1 MADIEI
7 PRLPENRKADAAAL
21 PATQKSAF
29 ASRQHEAVDEE
40 MPIISVEI
48 PAGCVHELFEQH
60 AARNPHAIAVIC
72 EDEIVTYEEL
82 NCRANLLAHSLQ
94 EIGVALGTMV
104 AILLER
110 SIDLVI
116 AELAIL
122 KCGAAYVPIDPAFP
136 SERTAFMMIDSE
148 VKVVVTLSSM
158 AAPELSAVMRT
169 NIDQLELSG
178 MAVDNL
184 GVIGNEATAYLM
196 YTSGSTGRPKGVIV
210 PHGAITHL
218 VLNNGFLCFQPSDRV
233 VFAANPAFDAS
244 TLEVWGPLL
253 NGSSIVVIKQE
264 ILFNPVQFGE
274 MLKQLGVTCL
284 WLTVGLFN
292 QYAELLGEY
301 LPGLRY
307 LLIGGDVLDPQIV
320 ARTLRQNAP
329 QHFLN
334 GYGPTETTTFATTY
348 EINSVPK
355 GSIRIPIGR
364 AIANRRIYIL
374 DRNHDPVPT
383 DAIGELYIGGDGV
396 ACGYWN
402 RPELTAERFICD
414 PFAIEEGARMYR
426 TGDLGS
432 RRANGNIEFLG
443 RSDMQVKLRGFRVEL
458 GEIETRLAEY
468 PGMREAAVLVR
479 EDTPGDKKLVAYY
492 ALSQSGEKQPALK
505 VEQMRSYMSA
515 KLPEYMVPSAFV
527 RMESFPLTA
536 NGKLD
541 RKALPAPAE
550 DAYRNRS
557 YEPPRN
563 EMELKVAKIWAEVL
577 KLEKV
582 GRHDN
587 FFELGGHSLCAITL
601 MERLRAEGIVVDVRM
616 LFEMP
621 TIAELLATTTGKQEV
636 VIPPNLIPENCDAI
650 TPQMLS
656 LIDLKQEEIDRIVKS
671 VAGGARNVQE
681 IYPLAPLQEGILF
694 HHLLDGEGD
703 PYLLAGLL
711 SFDNRL
717 RLEAYLQAMQAV
729 IDRHDILRT
738 AVAWEELRE
747 PVQVVWKKAP
757 MIIEEVKLQ
766 ETDDGDPAEQMYA
779 RFNPRRYRI
788 DIRQAPLLRAYLV
801 HDPGHNRWLMVLLM
815 HHLIGDHT
823 TVEVM
828 QEEIHAHLVGQA
840 DQLSPPLPF
849 RNLVAEARLGLSE
862 KEHEAFFRKMLG
874 DIKEGAFPFGLKNVQ
889 GDGKGVE
896 EARVL
901 LDQRLAQRIRKQA
914 QELAVSAAS
923 ICHLAWARVVAK
935 LSGRDDVVFGTVL
948 FGRMQGA
955 AVADR
960 AMGLFINTLPIR
972 LQTKDKGAKASVR
985 QTHSLLTELLRH
997 EHASLMLA
1005 QRCSGVTAPTP
1016 LFSALLNYA
1025 HTPQVSS
1032 SLPEKGL
1039 LELKAWEGMEW
1050 LISEERSNYPFT
1062 LTVDDFGE
1070 SFGLSAQTVSAID
1083 PRRVCEYMHTA
1094 LMSLVEALEEEPDR
1108 PVWKVEVLPAR
1119 ERKQILYEW
1128 NNPAANSP
1136 FTQSACEL
1144 FDDQA
1149 KKSPDVL
1156 AVVDGDLALSYGEL
1170 NRQANQLAHFLRCL
1184 DVKPEASAVVCSEA
1198 SVETI
1203 LALLAVLK
1211 AGGAYIVLDSS
1222 FSSDRL
1228 CSLVKDCEATVLLTQ
1243 SCLKERFGEL
1253 PLSLPIVDL
1262 SNASL
1267 WENQPETSPERAAT
1281 WLGPEQ
1287 LACITY
1293 APSDAEKLNYL
1304 TLTHRNIVQLV
1315 RTVDYAQLDLQD
1327 VIEQVH
1333 QPASAAAVFE
1343 IWSALLS
1350 GRTLTR
1356 VAGEGFAE
1364 APGTARMMRQN
1375 RITTVFS
1382 STLQLNQMT
1391 RGEDVPI
1398 IRQAPN
1404 ARLYLL
1410 DCHED
1415 PAAIG
1420 VEADLYAGGAG
1431 LMRGYLNDAEMTAER
1446 FIPDPFCAETGERMY
1461 RTGDMGKWRGNG
1473 EIEFLEQSCEE
1484 LLSAPKATAEQEK
1497 RYEAPQGEIETI
1509 VAGIWA
1515 EVLKV
1520 ERVGRED
1527 NFFVLGGRSLMAVQ
1541 MALRVRQVLEVE
1553 LRIQDVFERLT
1564 LRELAEQIINLKLN
1578 AFDSSELTELL
1589 KEMQG

>member
-7 PRLPENRKADAAAL
+7 QRLPESRKTDAPVL
-21 PATQKSAF
+21 PTTQKSAF
-29 ASRQHEAVDEE
+29 VPRRHEADEQIA
-40 MPIISVEI
+40 IISAEI
-48 PAGCVHELFEQH
+48 PAGCVHELFEQY

-82 NCRANLLAHSLQ
+82 NCRANHFAHSLQ
-94 EIGVALGTMV
+94 TIGVALGTMV

-122 KCGAAYVPIDPAFP
+122 KCGAAYVPLDPAFP
-136 SERTAFMMIDSE
+136 SERIAFMIVDSDA
-148 VKVVVTLSSM
+148 KVVVTLSSM
-158 AAPELSAVMRT
+158 EPPELPAVMRT
-169 NIDQLELSG
+169 NIDQLGLSG

-184 GVIGNEATAYLM
+184 GAIGNEAMAYMM

-210 PHGAITHL
+210 PHGAITRL
-218 VLNNGFLCFQPSDRV
+218 VLNNGFLCFQSSDRV
-233 VFAANPAFDAS
+233 AFAVNPAFDVS
-244 TLEVWGPLL
+244 TFEVWGPLL

-264 ILFNPVQFGE
+264 ILFNPVQLGE

-292 QYAELLGEY
+292 QYSELLGEY

-307 LLIGGDVLDPQIV
+307 LLTGGDILDPQIV
-320 ARTLRQNAP
+320 ARTLRRNAP
-329 QHFLN
+329 QHFLSA
-334 GYGPTETTTFATTY
+334 YGPTETTTFATIY
-348 EINSVPK
+348 EITSVPE
-355 GSIRIPIGR
+355 GALRIPIGR
-364 AIANRRIYIL
+364 EIANRRIYIL
-374 DRNHDPVPT
+374 DGNQEQVPMGVM
-383 DAIGELYIGGDGV
+383 GELYIGGDGV

-414 PFAIEEGARMYR
+414 PFAIEKGARMYR

-432 RRANGNIEFLG
+432 RRADGNIEFLG
-443 RSDMQVKLRGFRVEL
+443 RSDMQVKLRGFRIEL

-492 ALSQSGEKQPALK
+492 AFSQSGEKQPVLK
-505 VEQMRSYMSA
+505 VEQMRSYMST
-515 KLPEYMVPSAFV
+515 KLPEYMVPAAYV

-541 RKALPAPAE
+541 RKALPAPTE
-550 DAYRNRS
+550 DAYRDSS

-563 EMELKVAKIWAEVL
+563 EMELRVAKIWAEVL
-577 KLEKV
+577 KLDRV

-601 MERLRAEGIVVDVRM
+601 MERMRAEGIVVDVRM

-621 TIAELLATTTGKQEV
+621 TIAELLATTTGKQDV

-656 LIDLKQEEIDRIVKS
+656 LIDLKQEEIDRVVKT
-671 VAGGARNVQE
+671 VVGGARNVQE

-711 SFDNRL
+711 SFDNRT
-717 RLEAYLQAMQAV
+717 RLETYLQAMQAV

-757 MIIEEVKLQ
+757 LITEEVKLQ

-779 RFNPRRYRI
+779 RFNPRQYRI
-788 DIRQAPLLRAYLV
+788 DIRQAPLLRVYLAQ
-801 HDPGHNRWLMVLLM
+801 DLGHNRWLMVLLM

-828 QEEIHAHLVGQA
+828 QEEIHAHLFGQA

-849 RNLVAEARLGLSE
+849 RNLVAEARLGFSE

-874 DIKEGAFPFGLKNVQ
+874 DVMEGTFPFGLKNVR

-914 QELAVSAAS
+914 QGLAVSAAS
-923 ICHLAWARVVAK
+923 ICHLAWARVVVK

-972 LQTKDKGAKASVR
+972 LQTKDKGAKESVR
-985 QTHSLLTELLRH
+985 QTHSLLTDLLRH

-1005 QRCSGVTAPTP
+1005 QRCSGVIAPAP

-1025 HTPQVSS
+1025 HTPQVLS

-1070 SFGLSAQTVSAID
+1070 GFGLSAQTAAGID
-1083 PRRVCEYMHTA
+1083 PQRVCEYMHTS

-1108 PVWKVEVLPAR
+1108 PVCKVEVLPAR
-1119 ERKQILYEW
+1119 EREQILYEW

-1144 FDDQA
+1144 FNEQA

-1156 AVVDGDLALSYGEL
+1156 AVVDGDLVLSYGEL

-1184 DVKPEASAVVCSEA
+1184 GVKPEAPVAVCSEA
-1198 SVETI
+1198 SVETV

-1304 TLTHRNIVQLV
+1304 MLTHRNIVQLV
-1315 RTVDYAQLDLQD
+1315 RTVDYAQFDLQD

-1333 QPASAAAVFE
+1333 QPAPAAAVFE

-1350 GRTLTR
+1350 SRTLTR

-1391 RGEDVPI
+1391 CGEDVPI

-1420 VEADLYAGGAG
+1420 VEGDLYAGGAG

-1484 LLSAPKATAEQEK
+1484 LLSVPKATAEQEK

-1541 MALRVRQVLEVE
+1541 MASRVRQVLEVE
-1553 LRIQDVFERLT
+1553 LRIQDIFERLT